1 MKRGGQV
8 IYTGP
13 LGHQSH
19 MIVEYLEV
27 RFPFS
32 LCGLF
37 QPNHATTMPH
47 F

>member
-1 MKRGGQV
+1 M
-8 IYTGP
+8 IYAGP
-13 LGHQSH
+13 LGRQSH
-19 MIVEYLEV
+19 MLVEYFEV

-37 QPNHATTMPH
+37 QPNPGTTMPH